1 MAESETSFKNKKKYF
16 LMCSDGFGDSLEF
29 IIFGIPLGF
38 YISIY
43 IYECSVRYMTVITVT
58 LAQKIEA
65 LFKFY

>member
-1 MAESETSFKNKKKYF
+1 VRVVVSNSLSESTWMAESGTSFKNKKKYF

-43 IYECSVRYMTVITVT
+43 IYMNVVSVT
-58 LAQKIEA
+58 
-65 LFKFY
+65 